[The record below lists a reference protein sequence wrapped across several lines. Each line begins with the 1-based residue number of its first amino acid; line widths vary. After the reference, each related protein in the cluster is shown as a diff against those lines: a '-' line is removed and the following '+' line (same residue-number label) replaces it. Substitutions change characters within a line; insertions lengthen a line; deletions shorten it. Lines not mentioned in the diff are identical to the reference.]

1 MRRLTPLVAATAAAT
16 SAALFGAAPVTAQ
29 PIEKGHFTDNFVGEP
44 YSCDGLVM
52 AQDSGAARV
61 NFLFNKRGPNLAY
74 YREHVHGTGVTTNL
88 ETGGTYTNVFSGNS
102 RDHTIVDNGDGTLTI
117 TVHFQGSSRWYD
129 QFGNFVLSDDGPIWS
144 SFVVDHGGTPGDPS
158 DDVEVPDS
166 FELLRVGGKHDTE
179 GRDFCTDL
187 VLFTS

>member
-1 MRRLTPLVAATAAAT
+1 M
-16 SAALFGAAPVTAQ
+16 
-29 PIEKGHFTDNFVGEP
+29 
-44 YSCDGLVM
+44 
-52 AQDSGAARV
+52 
-61 NFLFNKRGPNLAY
+61 
-74 YREHVHGTGVTTNL
+74 
-88 ETGGTYTNVFSGNS
+88 
-102 RDHTIVDNGDGTLTI
+102 
-117 TVHFQGSSRWYD
+117 
-129 QFGNFVLSDDGPIWS
+129 LSDDGPIWS